1 MTAVSSALAGKV
13 ALVTGASSGIGEA
26 TAVALAAAGAKVAIA
41 ARRADRLEAL
51 AARIEKAGGTALRI
65 EADVTSNDDVTAM
78 VDKVVAEWSR
88 LDILV
93 NNAGVM
99 LLSPAAEAMLDDWRR
114 MVELNLLALMG
125 VTKAAL
131 PHLRAAKGHIVNVS
145 SVAGRVAN
153 PGASG
158 YAATKFGV
166 VGFSESL
173 RREVYA
179 DKVRVTVIEPGLV
192 RTELGDHI
200 TNPAFKAD
208 LDKRLAAMEALT
220 AEDIAAAIFYAVSQP
235 AHVNV
240 NEIVIRPTDQ
250 ERERRQIFRY
260 ASNPARRKSPHS
272 STSRDGSLAIDAEI
286 RHRRRR
292 QVEASVEALAVGR

>member
-1 MTAVSSALAGKV
+1 MTVSSALAGKV

-26 TAVALAAAGAKVAIA
+26 TAAALAAAGAKVAIA

-51 AARIEKAGGTALRI
+51 AARIETAGGMALRI

-78 VDKVVAEWSR
+78 IGKVVAEWER

-99 LLSPAAEAMLDDWRR
+99 LLSPAAEATLDDWRQ

-200 TNPAFKAD
+200 TNANSKAG
-208 LDKRLAAMEALT
+208 LDQRLATMEALT
-220 AEDIAAAIFYAVSQP
+220 AEDIAASILYAVSQP
-235 AHVNV
+235 ARVNV

-250 ERERRQIFRY
+250 ER
-260 ASNPARRKSPHS
+260 
-272 STSRDGSLAIDAEI
+272 
-286 RHRRRR
+286 
-292 QVEASVEALAVGR
+292 

>member
-1 MTAVSSALAGKV
+1 MAVSSTLAGKI

-26 TAVALAAAGAKVAIA
+26 TAAALAAAGAKVAIA

-51 AARIEKAGGTALRI
+51 AARIETAGGMALRI
-65 EADVTSNDDVTAM
+65 EADVTNNDDVTAM
-78 VDKVVAEWSR
+78 IGKVVAEWDR

-99 LLSPAAEAMLDDWRR
+99 LLSPAAEATLDDWRQ

-200 TNPAFKAD
+200 TNAASKAG
-208 LDKRLAAMEALT
+208 LDQRLATMEALT
-220 AEDIAAAIFYAVSQP
+220 AEDIAASILYAVSQP
-235 AHVNV
+235 ARVNV

-250 ERERRQIFRY
+250 ER
-260 ASNPARRKSPHS
+260 
-272 STSRDGSLAIDAEI
+272 
-286 RHRRRR
+286 
-292 QVEASVEALAVGR
+292 

>member
-1 MTAVSSALAGKV
+1 MTVSSTLAGKI

-26 TAVALAAAGAKVAIA
+26 TAAALAAAGAKVAIA
-41 ARRADRLEAL
+41 ARRADRLAAL
-51 AARIEKAGGTALRI
+51 ASRIEKAGGAALRI
-65 EADVTSNDDVTAM
+65 EADVTRNDDITAM
-78 VDKVVAEWSR
+78 VGKVLGEWGR

-99 LLSPAAEAMLDDWRR
+99 LLSPAADATLEDWRH

-131 PHLRAAKGHIVNVS
+131 PYLKAARGHIVNVS
-145 SVAGRVAN
+145 SIAGRVAN

-166 VGFSESL
+166 VGFSEAL

-200 TNPAFKAD
+200 TNAASKAG
-208 LDKRLAAMEALT
+208 LDQRLATMEALT
-220 AEDIAAAIFYAVSQP
+220 AEDIAAAILYAVTQP
-235 AHVNV
+235 ARVNV

-250 ERERRQIFRY
+250 ER
-260 ASNPARRKSPHS
+260 
-272 STSRDGSLAIDAEI
+272 
-286 RHRRRR
+286 
-292 QVEASVEALAVGR
+292 

>member
-1 MTAVSSALAGKV
+1 MTVSSALAGKV

-26 TAVALAAAGAKVAIA
+26 TAGALAAAGAKVAIA

-51 AARIEKAGGTALRI
+51 AARIETAGGMALRI

-78 VDKVVAEWSR
+78 IGKVVAEWDR

-99 LLSPAAEAMLDDWRR
+99 LLSPAAEATLDDWRQ

-200 TNPAFKAD
+200 TNAASKAG
-208 LDKRLAAMEALT
+208 LDQRLATMEALT
-220 AEDIAAAIFYAVSQP
+220 AEDIAASILYAVSQP
-235 AHVNV
+235 ARVNV

-250 ERERRQIFRY
+250 ER
-260 ASNPARRKSPHS
+260 
-272 STSRDGSLAIDAEI
+272 
-286 RHRRRR
+286 
-292 QVEASVEALAVGR
+292 

>member
-1 MTAVSSALAGKV
+1 MTVSSTLAGKV

-26 TAVALAAAGAKVAIA
+26 TAAALAAAGAKVAIA

-51 AARIEKAGGTALRI
+51 AARIETAGGMALRI

-78 VDKVVAEWSR
+78 IGKVVAEWER

-99 LLSPAAEAMLDDWRR
+99 LLSPAAEATLDDWRQ

-200 TNPAFKAD
+200 TNAASKAG
-208 LDKRLAAMEALT
+208 LDQRLATMEALT
-220 AEDIAAAIFYAVSQP
+220 AEDIAASILYAVSQP
-235 AHVNV
+235 ARVNV

-250 ERERRQIFRY
+250 ER
-260 ASNPARRKSPHS
+260 
-272 STSRDGSLAIDAEI
+272 
-286 RHRRRR
+286 
-292 QVEASVEALAVGR
+292 

>member
-1 MTAVSSALAGKV
+1 MASGSSALTGKV

-26 TAVALAAAGAKVAIA
+26 TALALVAAGARVAIA

-65 EADVTSNDDVTAM
+65 EADVTRAEDVTDM
-78 VDKVVAEWSR
+78 VGKVIAEWGH

-93 NNAGVM
+93 NNAGIM
-99 LLSPAAEAMLDDWRR
+99 LLSPAADAVLDDWRR

-131 PHLRAAKGHIVNVS
+131 PHLKAAKGHVVNVS
-145 SVAGRVAN
+145 SIAGRVAN

-166 VGFSESL
+166 VGFSEAL

-200 TNPAFKAD
+200 TNAASKAG
-208 LDKRLAAMEALT
+208 LDQRLATMEALT
-220 AEDIAAAIFYAVSQP
+220 AEDVAAAILYAVSQP
-235 AHVNV
+235 TRVNV

-250 ERERRQIFRY
+250 ER
-260 ASNPARRKSPHS
+260 
-272 STSRDGSLAIDAEI
+272 
-286 RHRRRR
+286 
-292 QVEASVEALAVGR
+292 

>member
-1 MTAVSSALAGKV
+1 MASGSSALAGKV
-13 ALVTGASSGIGEA
+13 ALITGASSGIGEA
-26 TAVALAAAGAKVAIA
+26 TALALAAGGARVAIA

-51 AARIEKAGGTALRI
+51 AARIGKAGGTVLRI
-65 EADVTSNDDVTAM
+65 AADVTSATDVTDM
-78 VDKVVAEWSR
+78 VGKVIAEWGQ

-99 LLSPAAEAMLDDWRR
+99 LLSPAADAVLDDWRR
-114 MVELNLLALMG
+114 MIELNLLALMG

-131 PHLRAAKGHIVNVS
+131 PHLKAAKGHVVNVS
-145 SVAGRVAN
+145 SIAGRVAN

-200 TNPAFKAD
+200 TNAASKAG
-208 LDKRLAAMEALT
+208 LDQRLATMEALT
-220 AEDIAAAIFYAVSQP
+220 AEDVAAAIFYAVSQP
-235 AHVNV
+235 ARVNV

-250 ERERRQIFRY
+250 ER
-260 ASNPARRKSPHS
+260 
-272 STSRDGSLAIDAEI
+272 
-286 RHRRRR
+286 
-292 QVEASVEALAVGR
+292 

>member
-1 MTAVSSALAGKV
+1 MTSVSSALAGKV

-51 AARIEKAGGTALRI
+51 AARIEEAGGAALRI

-78 VDKVVAEWSR
+78 VDKVVAEWGR

-99 LLSPAAEAMLDDWRR
+99 LLSPAADAELDDWRR

-145 SVAGRVAN
+145 SIAGRVAN

-192 RTELGDHI
+192 RTELGDHV
-200 TNPAFKAD
+200 TNPAAKAG
-208 LDKRLAAMEALT
+208 LDQRLAAMEALT
-220 AEDIAAAIFYAVSQP
+220 AEDIAAAILYAVGQP

-250 ERERRQIFRY
+250 ER
-260 ASNPARRKSPHS
+260 
-272 STSRDGSLAIDAEI
+272 
-286 RHRRRR
+286 
-292 QVEASVEALAVGR
+292 

>member
-1 MTAVSSALAGKV
+1 MTVSSMLADKV
-13 ALVTGASSGIGEA
+13 ALVTGASSVIGEA
-26 TAVALAAAGAKVAIA
+26 TATALAAAGAKVAVA

-51 AARIEKAGGTALRI
+51 AARIEKAGGAALRI
-65 EADVTSNDDVTAM
+65 EADVTRNDDITAM
-78 VDKVVAEWSR
+78 VGKVVAEWGR

-99 LLSPAAEAMLDDWRR
+99 LLSPAAEATLEDWRQ
-114 MVELNLLALMG
+114 MVELNLLALMS

-200 TNPAFKAD
+200 TNAASKAG
-208 LDKRLAAMEALT
+208 LDQRLATMEALT
-220 AEDIAAAIFYAVSQP
+220 AEDVAAAILYAVTQP
-235 AHVNV
+235 ARVNV

-250 ERERRQIFRY
+250 ER
-260 ASNPARRKSPHS
+260 
-272 STSRDGSLAIDAEI
+272 
-286 RHRRRR
+286 
-292 QVEASVEALAVGR
+292 

>member
-1 MTAVSSALAGKV
+1 MSSSNPILAGKV

-26 TAVALAAAGAKVAIA
+26 TAAALAAAGAKVAIA
-41 ARRADRLEAL
+41 ARRADRLVAL
-51 AARIEKAGGTALRI
+51 AGRIEQAGGKALAI
-65 EADVTSNDDVTAM
+65 EADIARGSDIAGM
-78 VDKVVAEWSR
+78 VDKVVSEWGR

-99 LLSPAAEAMLDDWRR
+99 LLAPAAEADLDDWRR
-114 MVELNLLALMG
+114 MIELNLIGLMG
-125 VTKAAL
+125 TTKAAL
-131 PHLRAAKGHIVNVS
+131 PHLKASRGHIVNVS

-166 VGFSESL
+166 VAFSESL

-200 TNPAFKAD
+200 TNAEYKAG
-208 LDKRLAAMEALT
+208 LDHRLATMEALT
-220 AEDIAAAIFYAVSQP
+220 VEDIANAILYAVSQP
-235 AHVNV
+235 PRVNV
-240 NEIVIRPTDQ
+240 NEILIRPTDQ
-250 ERERRQIFRY
+250 ER
-260 ASNPARRKSPHS
+260 
-272 STSRDGSLAIDAEI
+272 
-286 RHRRRR
+286 
-292 QVEASVEALAVGR
+292 

>member
-1 MTAVSSALAGKV
+1 MTSSNSPLAGKV

-26 TAVALAAAGAKVAIA
+26 TAAALAAAGAKVAVA
-41 ARRADRLEAL
+41 ARRIDRLATL
-51 AARIEKAGGTALRI
+51 ANRIEKAGGKALGI
-65 EADVTSNDDVTAM
+65 EADIAKGSDVTAM
-78 VDKVVAEWSR
+78 VDKVASEWGR

-99 LLSPAAEAMLDDWRR
+99 LLAPTAEADLDDWRR
-114 MVELNLLALMG
+114 MIELNLFGVMG
-125 VTKAAL
+125 TTKAAL
-131 PHLRAAKGHIVNVS
+131 PHLKASKGHVVNVS

-166 VGFSESL
+166 VAFSESL

-200 TNPAFKAD
+200 TNEEFKAG
-208 LDKRLAAMEALT
+208 LEHRLATMEALT
-220 AEDIAAAIFYAVSQP
+220 AEDIANAILYAVSQP
-235 AHVNV
+235 PRVNV
-240 NEIVIRPTDQ
+240 NEILIRPTDQ
-250 ERERRQIFRY
+250 ER
-260 ASNPARRKSPHS
+260 
-272 STSRDGSLAIDAEI
+272 
-286 RHRRRR
+286 
-292 QVEASVEALAVGR
+292 

>member
-1 MTAVSSALAGKV
+1 MTVSSTLAGRV
-13 ALVTGASSGIGEA
+13 ALVTGASSGIGKA
-26 TAVALAAAGAKVAIA
+26 TAAALAAAGAKVAIA

-51 AARIEKAGGTALRI
+51 AARIETAGGMALRI

-78 VDKVVAEWSR
+78 IGKVVAEWGR

-99 LLSPAAEAMLDDWRR
+99 LLSPVAEATLDDWRR

-166 VGFSESL
+166 IGFSESL

-200 TNPAFKAD
+200 TNAASKAG
-208 LDKRLAAMEALT
+208 LDQRLATMEALT
-220 AEDIAAAIFYAVSQP
+220 AEDVAASILYAVSQP
-235 AHVNV
+235 ARVNV

-250 ERERRQIFRY
+250 ER
-260 ASNPARRKSPHS
+260 
-272 STSRDGSLAIDAEI
+272 
-286 RHRRRR
+286 
-292 QVEASVEALAVGR
+292 

>member
-1 MTAVSSALAGKV
+1 MTSVSSALAGKV

-26 TAVALAAAGAKVAIA
+26 TAVALAAAEAKVAIA
-41 ARRADRLEAL
+41 ARRADRLEAV

-99 LLSPAAEAMLDDWRR
+99 LLSPAAEAVLDDWRH

-179 DKVRVTVIEPGLV
+179 DKVRVTVIEPGLM

-220 AEDIAAAIFYAVSQP
+220 AEDIAAAILYAVCQP

-250 ERERRQIFRY
+250 ER
-260 ASNPARRKSPHS
+260 
-272 STSRDGSLAIDAEI
+272 
-286 RHRRRR
+286 
-292 QVEASVEALAVGR
+292 

>member
-1 MTAVSSALAGKV
+1 MTVSSRLADKV

-26 TAVALAAAGAKVAIA
+26 TATALAAAGAKVAVA

-51 AARIEKAGGTALRI
+51 AARIEKAGGAALRI
-65 EADVTSNDDVTAM
+65 EADVTRNDDITAM
-78 VDKVVAEWSR
+78 VGKVVAEWGR

-99 LLSPAAEAMLDDWRR
+99 LLSPAAEATLEDWRQ

-200 TNPAFKAD
+200 TNAASKAG
-208 LDKRLAAMEALT
+208 LDQRLATMEALA
-220 AEDIAAAIFYAVSQP
+220 AEDVAAAILYAVTQP
-235 AHVNV
+235 ARVNV

-250 ERERRQIFRY
+250 ER
-260 ASNPARRKSPHS
+260 
-272 STSRDGSLAIDAEI
+272 
-286 RHRRRR
+286 
-292 QVEASVEALAVGR
+292 